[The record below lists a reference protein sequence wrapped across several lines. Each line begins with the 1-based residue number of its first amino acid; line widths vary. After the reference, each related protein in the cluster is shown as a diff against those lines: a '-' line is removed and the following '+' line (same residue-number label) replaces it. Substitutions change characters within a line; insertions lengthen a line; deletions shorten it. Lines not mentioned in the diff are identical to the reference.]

1 MDEDRFGI
9 DGVIMGKTYQVVF
22 LNGASSA
29 GKTSIARALQS
40 VSPHPF
46 LRLSVDDFLNMLP
59 ERHAARS
66 VRDAAGIPHTA
77 VVQGFHKAIASMVA
91 TGNCVIVDHVA
102 GDRREWLHDC
112 IEALRDLPVVFV
124 AVRCDLNRLLEREGN
139 RTDRPPSP
147 TLAKAQHHNIHQL
160 MVYDLEV
167 DTTKLSPE
175 ACARQ
180 ILDYLDSGAVPTAAT
195 TLRSNLA
202 AT

>member
-1 MDEDRFGI
+1 
-9 DGVIMGKTYQVVF
+9 MGKTYPVVF

-29 GKTSIARALQS
+29 GKTSIAKALQE
-40 VSPHPF
+40 VSTHPF

-66 VRDAAGIPHTA
+66 VREADGIPHTA

-102 GDRREWLHDC
+102 GDRRSWLHDC
-112 IEALRDLPVVFV
+112 VEALEGLQVVFICV
-124 AVRCDLNRLLEREGN
+124 NCDLEQLLEREAV

-147 TLAKAQHHNIHQL
+147 ALAKHQHQTIHQF

-167 DTTKLSPE
+167 DTTVLSPE

-180 ILDYLDSGAVPTAAT
+180 ILDYLDSEAVPTAMQAIQASMVT
-195 TLRSNLA
+195 PSPSV
-202 AT
+202 